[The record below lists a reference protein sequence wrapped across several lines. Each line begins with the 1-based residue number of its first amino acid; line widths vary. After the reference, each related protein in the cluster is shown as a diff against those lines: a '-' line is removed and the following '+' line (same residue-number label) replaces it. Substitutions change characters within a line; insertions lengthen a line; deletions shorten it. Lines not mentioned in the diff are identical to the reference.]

1 MVNRVLKCVAV
12 GILLLAPAS
21 AYAGFGDP
29 TPSAIGIAPRDDSA
43 SQSAIP
49 QIEKAW
55 WRGGWHHGWG
65 WRGGWHRG
73 WGWRGGWRGYGWRH
87 CWRGYYG
94 RLHCN

>member
-1 MVNRVLKCVAV
+1 MVNRVLKCAAV
-12 GILLLAPAS
+12 GILLLTPVS

-29 TPSAIGIAPRDDSA
+29 TPNAIGIAPRDGSA

-55 WRGGWHHGWG
+55 WRGGWHRGWG
-65 WRGGWHRG
+65 WRGGWGWHRG
-73 WGWRGGWRGYGWRH
+73 WGWRGYGWRH

-94 RLHCN
+94 RLRCN